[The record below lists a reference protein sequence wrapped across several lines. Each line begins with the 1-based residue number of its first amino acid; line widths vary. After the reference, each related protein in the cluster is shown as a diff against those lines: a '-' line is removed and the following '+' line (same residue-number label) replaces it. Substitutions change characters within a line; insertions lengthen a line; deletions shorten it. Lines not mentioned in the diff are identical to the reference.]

1 MLFDLPLHPLLVHLP
16 VVLLPLTAVGV
27 IGLALTQRRSR
38 ALALSVLGL
47 LVVGTLAAV
56 GSLLSGNALAGL
68 SYTPAQHQRWG
79 LILTIAAVIYALVAG
94 PWLWRASRE
103 DGGSPA
109 KPWGYASAAVGAAVA
124 VLTVLVGHSGA
135 EAVWEGKTDT
145 ETTVAPAS
153 PNATSVSPAAPST
166 PAPSSP
172 SSSEASGY
180 TMEEVA
186 KHNTAESCWVAI
198 NGNAYDLT
206 EWIGNHPGG
215 SQAIQSMCGTDGTAA
230 FKGKHG
236 GEEDPAAALER
247 YRLGPIR

>member
-1 MLFDLPLHPLLVHLP
+1 MLFDLPLHPLLVHFP

-27 IGLALTQRRSR
+27 VGLAVSRRRSR

-47 LVVGTLAAV
+47 IVVGALAAV
-56 GSLLSGNALAGL
+56 GSLLSGNALADM

-79 LILTIAAVIYALVAG
+79 LILTVAAVVYALVAG
-94 PWLWRASRE
+94 PWLWRAARE

-109 KPWGYASAAVGAAVA
+109 KPWGYASAVMAVA
-124 VLTVLVGHSGA
+124 VTVVAVLAGHSGA
-135 EAVWEGKTDT
+135 EAAWKGKTDT
-145 ETTVAPAS
+145 ETTTAPAS
-153 PNATSVSPAAPST
+153 PDATSVSPAAPST
-166 PAPSSP
+166 SGSASP
-172 SSSEASGY
+172 SEASGY

-186 KHNTAESCWVAI
+186 KHNTAESCWVAV

-206 EWIGNHPGG
+206 EWIANHPGG
-215 SQAIQSMCGTDGTAA
+215 SQAIESMCGTDGTSA
-230 FKGKHG
+230 FERKHG